1 MCTYSI
7 TLNDELLTR
16 TRKTFADERAMNVW
30 LQQQVEAL
38 LTEYNAQQQLTRD
51 NARRAIE
58 EMRRQSEQNGNTE
71 MTLEDINEEIRM
83 AREARKVAV

>member
-7 TLNDELLTR
+7 TLNDELLNR
-16 TRKTFADERAMNVW
+16 TRKSFADERAMAVW

-38 LTEYNAQQQLTRD
+38 LTEYNAQQQITRD

-58 EMRRQSEQNGNTE
+58 EMRRQSEQNGNNE
-71 MTLEDINEEIRM
+71 MTLENINEEIRR